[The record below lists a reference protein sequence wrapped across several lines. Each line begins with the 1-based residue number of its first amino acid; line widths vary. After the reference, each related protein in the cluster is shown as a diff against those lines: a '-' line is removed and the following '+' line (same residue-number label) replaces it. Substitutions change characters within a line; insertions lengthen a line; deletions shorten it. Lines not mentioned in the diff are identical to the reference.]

1 MVDES
6 YTPTADDFHDLA
18 GICVTEALV
27 VGSYNTPHSVAEA
40 NQYDDLAAW
49 CRRKALG
56 QCHGGA
62 CDHQPKMW
70 QFLWLAAMCSSRAAD
85 VYRSTMDRERFTNLD
100 AWCLRQAQ
108 EVEND
113 G

>member
-1 MVDES
+1 MVDEH
-6 YTPTADDFHDLA
+6 YTPTADDFYDLA
-18 GICVTEALV
+18 SICSTEALV
-27 VGSYNTPHSVAEA
+27 VGSYNTPHCVAGA
-40 NQYDDLAAW
+40 KQFADLALW
-49 CRRKALG
+49 CRRKA

-62 CDHQPKMW
+62 CDHQPKMS

-85 VYRSTMDRERFTNLD
+85 VYRSTMDRERFKNLA

-108 EVEND
+108 GVEND